1 MYFSTSEPNVGL
13 NLEADGVC
21 LCRSW
26 MVEAASQRKSV
37 DLFMTLE
44 PESEHPWIAVGSLG
58 CNSLNRRLSGNCV
71 SRKGGKGIQRK
82 LKEM

>member
-1 MYFSTSEPNVGL
+1 MGL

-26 MVEAASQRKSV
+26 MLEAAPQRKSI
-37 DLFMTLE
+37 DLFMTPA

-58 CNSLNRRLSGNCV
+58 CNSLGRRLAGNCV
-71 SRKGGKGIQRK
+71 SRKGGKGVQRK